1 MSDATGVHALALWG
15 AVPSVALRQLRE
27 CVSVSAGPGAVYALE
42 GTALSVLYAW
52 IVDPVMCH
60 T

>member
-1 MSDATGVHALALWG
+1 MESIHSQNDRRTRRRVNM
-15 AVPSVALRQLRE
+15 P
-27 CVSVSAGPGAVYALE
+27 AGPGAVYALE